1 MQQLVQQQPHPA
13 WEQPPLRML
22 HNMIS
27 GKPIDLSRNVMVTKA
42 LQDKCEYI
50 FFLDSDI
57 LVNPDTLQKLFI
69 ANLPIISAV
78 YYSRAP
84 PYEMVAQI
92 GGRGLSHEIAGSDQ
106 VRDVEEVGMGCC
118 LVNTRVFHRIGRK
131 LDWQCV
137 F

>member
-1 MQQLVQQQPHPA
+1 
-13 WEQPPLRML
+13 ML

-27 GKPIDLSRNVMVTKA
+27 GKPIDLARNVMVTKA

-57 LVNPDTLQKLFI
+57 LVNPDTLTKLFI
-69 ANLPIISAV
+69 GNMPIISGV

-92 GGRGLSHEIAGSDQ
+92 GGRGLSHELAGKDERRCGFMWQRSWTTNGGLSLCERLSELQEEDIQ
-106 VRDVEEVGMGCC
+106 VLLSG
-118 LVNTRVFHRIGRK
+118 
-131 LDWQCV
+131 
-137 F
+137 